1 MISDKDQV
9 ELQLLLAKWLTK
21 LREDKGLSQEALG
34 TQIGKGQSDIAKMES
49 GNKKVLVTDLL
60 KWMKALD
67 VPLESLEAGLGPLY
81 KKLSGKKSLWN
92 K

>member
-21 LREDKGLSQEALG
+21 LREEKGLSQEALG

-49 GNKKVLVTDLL
+49 D
-60 KWMKALD
+60 
-67 VPLESLEAGLGPLY
+67 
-81 KKLSGKKSLWN
+81 
-92 K
+92 